1 METVEVED
9 TPICEEA
16 QIKKRKIERY
26 TKQVFK
32 MYNGEAEVVT
42 LEFPSELLG
51 AVYDKF
57 GEQTRHADGG
67 RLKIKVT
74 VQISPPFF
82 GWVFQFMNKMKII

>member
-1 METVEVED
+1 
-9 TPICEEA
+9 
-16 QIKKRKIERY
+16 
-26 TKQVFK
+26 

-42 LEFPSELLG
+42 LEFPSEFLG

-57 GEQTRHADGG
+57 GEQTEIRHADGG

-82 GWVFQFMNKMKII
+82 GWVF